1 METYGQIL
9 NIAMP
14 IFLVFVLAEK
24 AYGWWKE
31 KAPLRLMDTIS
42 SLSSGLTN
50 VLKDVLGLSVAVL
63 AYGTMVEHLALTHI
77 QSGVWTYVIA
87 FIALDFSGYWVHRIS
102 HKVNFFWNRHLIH
115 HSSEEF
121 NLACALRQ
129 SISVFVQ
136 LFTFFLLPA
145 ALLGVPNS
153 VIATV
158 APLHLFA
165 QFWYHTIYIGKMGWL
180 EYLIVTPSQHR
191 VHHAI
196 NPIYI
201 DKNYGNIFT
210 CWDRWFGTFQEELD
224 EVPPVY
230 GITKPVSTWNPI
242 KINFQHLASLARDA
256 WHARSW
262 RDKLRLWWMPTGWR
276 PADVAERFPSR
287 YIEDVYNFQ
296 KYDPPSSAGLIG
308 WSAVQ
313 FFFHLFSNGLA
324 IWQHGPHWQPRYF
337 YLRRLFVLIHL
348 QFYGADGPKPAGL
361 AMGGRPSRIGAVAD
375 VRTGRAVVWAGRRVK
390 RFYGGL
396 PGCSRGS
403 HCRVCTLAMVAPG
416 YTVSLALTPAL

>member
-180 EYLIVTPSQHR
+180 EHLIVTPSQHR

-313 FFFHLFSNGLA
+313 FFFTFFLMAWLFGNMARIGSPDIFIYGGFLFLSIYSFTELMDQNPRAWLWEAARAALGLWLLYA
-324 IWQHGPHWQPRYF
+324 QGGLWFG
-337 YLRRLFVLIHL
+337 L
-348 QFYGADGPKPAGL
+348 GAGL
-361 AMGGRPSRIGAVAD
+361 SAFMAAYLVVAVGVTVGFVRWQWWRPATQSA
-375 VRTGRAVVWAGRRVK
+375 
-390 RFYGGL
+390 
-396 PGCSRGS
+396 
-403 HCRVCTLAMVAPG
+403 
-416 YTVSLALTPAL
+416 